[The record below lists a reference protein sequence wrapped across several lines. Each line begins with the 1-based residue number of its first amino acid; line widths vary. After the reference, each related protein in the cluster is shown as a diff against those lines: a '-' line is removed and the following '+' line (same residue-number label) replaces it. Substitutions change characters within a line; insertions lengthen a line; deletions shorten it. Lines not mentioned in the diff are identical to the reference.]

1 MKRYFVWKDANC
13 NGKNGEW
20 KEITGTEFY
29 ALKRAEPHR
38 RFILWKNED
47 DPMDDG
53 MLYEATEENYK
64 EWDRERKRKEREE
77 QYVEEHFTV
86 FSIDDPVGTDD
97 EEGLTW
103 ADIIPDTRD
112 EDEQADEEYQ
122 EWKENA
128 LKAMR
133 EAISELK
140 EKDRETVILIFFDN
154 PKKPISQIAEENHIP
169 QQTLNYRK
177 NAVLKKLRKKVLE
190 KLGKK

>member
-13 NGKNGEW
+13 NGKNVEW

-38 RFILWKNED
+38 RFILWKNEY

-64 EWDRERKRKEREE
+64 EWDRERKRKEREDK
-77 QYVEEHFTV
+77 YVEEHFTV

-112 EDEQADEEYQ
+112 EDEELERQEE
-122 EWKENA
+122 ERRSVLVSKMLAE
-128 LKAMR
+128 
-133 EAISELK
+133 I
-140 EKDRETVILIFFDN
+140 EKLPEDDKNLIFAMFLN
-154 PKKPISQIAEENHIP
+154 PEKNMSEKEYAESLGISQQNV
-169 QQTLNYRK
+169 NKRK
-177 NAVLKKLRKKVLE
+177 LKIFKKIRAAMGV
-190 KLGKK
+190 KK

>member
-13 NGKNGEW
+13 NGKNVEW

-112 EDEQADEEYQ
+112 EDEELERQEE
-122 EWKENA
+122 ERRSVLVSKMLAE
-128 LKAMR
+128 
-133 EAISELK
+133 I
-140 EKDRETVILIFFDN
+140 EKLPEDDKNLIFAMFLN
-154 PKKPISQIAEENHIP
+154 PEKNMSEKEYAESLGISQQNV
-169 QQTLNYRK
+169 NKRK
-177 NAVLKKLRKKVLE
+177 LKIFKKIRAAMGV
-190 KLGKK
+190 KK

>member
-13 NGKNGEW
+13 NGKNVEW

-38 RFILWKNED
+38 RFILWKNDD

-64 EWDRERKRKEREE
+64 EWDRERKRKEREDK
-77 QYVEEHFTV
+77 YVEEHFTV

-112 EDEQADEEYQ
+112 EDEELERQEE
-122 EWKENA
+122 ERRSVLVSKMLAE
-128 LKAMR
+128 
-133 EAISELK
+133 I
-140 EKDRETVILIFFDN
+140 EKLPEDDKNLIFAMFLN
-154 PKKPISQIAEENHIP
+154 PEKNMSEKEYAELLGISQQNV
-169 QQTLNYRK
+169 NKRK
-177 NAVLKKLRKKVLE
+177 LKIFKKIRAAMGV
-190 KLGKK
+190 KK

>member
-1 MKRYFVWKDANC
+1 MKKYFVWKDANC
-13 NGKNGEW
+13 NGKNVEW

-64 EWDRERKRKEREE
+64 EWDRERKRKEREDK
-77 QYVEEHFTV
+77 YVEEHFTV

-112 EDEQADEEYQ
+112 EDEELERQEE
-122 EWKENA
+122 ERRSVLVSKMLAE
-128 LKAMR
+128 
-133 EAISELK
+133 I
-140 EKDRETVILIFFDN
+140 EKLPEDDKNLIFAMFLN
-154 PKKPISQIAEENHIP
+154 PEKNMSEKEYAESLGISQQNV
-169 QQTLNYRK
+169 NKRK
-177 NAVLKKLRKKVLE
+177 LKIFRKIRAAMGV
-190 KLGKK
+190 KK

>member
-13 NGKNGEW
+13 NGKNVEW

-47 DPMDDG
+47 DPMDNG

-64 EWDRERKRKEREE
+64 EWDRERKRKEREDK
-77 QYVEEHFTV
+77 YVEEHFTV

-112 EDEQADEEYQ
+112 EDEELERQEE
-122 EWKENA
+122 ERRSVLVSKMLAE
-128 LKAMR
+128 
-133 EAISELK
+133 I
-140 EKDRETVILIFFDN
+140 EKLPEDDKNLIFAMFLN
-154 PKKPISQIAEENHIP
+154 PEKNMSEKEYAESLGISQQNV
-169 QQTLNYRK
+169 NKRK
-177 NAVLKKLRKKVLE
+177 LKIFKKIRAAMGV
-190 KLGKK
+190 KK

>member
-13 NGKNGEW
+13 NGKNVEW

-64 EWDRERKRKEREE
+64 EWDRERKRKEREDK
-77 QYVEEHFTV
+77 YVEEHFTV

-112 EDEQADEEYQ
+112 EDEELERQEEERRSVLVSKMLAD
-122 EWKENA
+122 
-128 LKAMR
+128 
-133 EAISELK
+133 I
-140 EKDRETVILIFFDN
+140 EKLPEDDKNLIFAMFLN
-154 PKKPISQIAEENHIP
+154 PEKNMSEKEYAESLGISQQNV
-169 QQTLNYRK
+169 NKRK
-177 NAVLKKLRKKVLE
+177 LKIFKKIRAAMGV
-190 KLGKK
+190 KK

>member
-13 NGKNGEW
+13 NGKNVEW

-38 RFILWKNED
+38 RFILWKNDD

-64 EWDRERKRKEREE
+64 EWDRERKHKEREDK
-77 QYVEEHFTV
+77 YVEEHFTV

-112 EDEQADEEYQ
+112 EDEELERQEE
-122 EWKENA
+122 ERRSVLVSKMLAE
-128 LKAMR
+128 
-133 EAISELK
+133 I
-140 EKDRETVILIFFDN
+140 EKLPEDDKNLIFAMFLN
-154 PKKPISQIAEENHIP
+154 PEKNMSEKEYAELLGISQQNV
-169 QQTLNYRK
+169 NKRK
-177 NAVLKKLRKKVLE
+177 LKIFKKIRAAMGV
-190 KLGKK
+190 KK

>member
-13 NGKNGEW
+13 NGKNVEW

-64 EWDRERKRKEREE
+64 EWDRERKRKEREDK
-77 QYVEEHFTV
+77 YVEEHFTV
-86 FSIDDPVGTDD
+86 FSIDDPVGTND

-112 EDEQADEEYQ
+112 EDEELERQEEKRRSVLVSKMLA
-122 EWKENA
+122 E
-128 LKAMR
+128 
-133 EAISELK
+133 I
-140 EKDRETVILIFFDN
+140 EKLPEDDKNLIFAMFLN
-154 PKKPISQIAEENHIP
+154 PEKNMSEKEYAESLGISQQNV
-169 QQTLNYRK
+169 NKRK
-177 NAVLKKLRKKVLE
+177 LKIFKKIRAAMGV
-190 KLGKK
+190 KK

>member
-13 NGKNGEW
+13 NGKNVEW

-64 EWDRERKRKEREE
+64 EWDRERKRKEREDK
-77 QYVEEHFTV
+77 YVEEHFTV

-112 EDEQADEEYQ
+112 EDEELERQEE
-122 EWKENA
+122 ERRSVLVSKMLAE
-128 LKAMR
+128 
-133 EAISELK
+133 I
-140 EKDRETVILIFFDN
+140 EKLPEDDKNLIFAMFLN
-154 PKKPISQIAEENHIP
+154 PEKNMSEKEYAESLGISQQNV
-169 QQTLNYRK
+169 NKRK
-177 NAVLKKLRKKVLE
+177 LKIFKKIRAAMGVN
-190 KLGKK
+190 K

>member
-13 NGKNGEW
+13 NGKNVEW

-64 EWDRERKRKEREE
+64 EWDRERKRKEREDK
-77 QYVEEHFTV
+77 YVEEHFTV

-112 EDEQADEEYQ
+112 EDEELERQEE
-122 EWKENA
+122 ERRSVLVSKMLA
-128 LKAMR
+128 K
-133 EAISELK
+133 I
-140 EKDRETVILIFFDN
+140 EKLPEDDKNLIFAMFLN
-154 PKKPISQIAEENHIP
+154 PEKNMSEKEYAESLGISQQNV
-169 QQTLNYRK
+169 NKRK
-177 NAVLKKLRKKVLE
+177 LKIFKKIRAAMGV
-190 KLGKK
+190 KK

>member
-13 NGKNGEW
+13 NGKNVEW

-64 EWDRERKRKEREE
+64 EWDRERKRKEREDK
-77 QYVEEHFTV
+77 YVEEHFTV

-112 EDEQADEEYQ
+112 EDEELERQEE
-122 EWKENA
+122 ERRSVLVSKMLAE
-128 LKAMR
+128 
-133 EAISELK
+133 I
-140 EKDRETVILIFFDN
+140 EKLPEDDKNLIFAMFLN
-154 PKKPISQIAEENHIP
+154 PEKNMSEKEYAESLGISQQNV
-169 QQTLNYRK
+169 NKRK
-177 NAVLKKLRKKVLE
+177 LKIFKKIRAAMGV
-190 KLGKK
+190 KK

>member
-13 NGKNGEW
+13 NGKNVEW

-64 EWDRERKRKEREE
+64 EWDRERKRKEREDK
-77 QYVEEHFTV
+77 YVEEHFTV

-112 EDEQADEEYQ
+112 EDEELERQEE
-122 EWKENA
+122 ERRSVLVSKMLA
-128 LKAMR
+128 K
-133 EAISELK
+133 I
-140 EKDRETVILIFFDN
+140 EKLPEDDKNLIFAMFLN
-154 PKKPISQIAEENHIP
+154 PEKNRSEKEYAESLGISQQNV
-169 QQTLNYRK
+169 NKRK
-177 NAVLKKLRKKVLE
+177 LKIFKKIRAAMGV
-190 KLGKK
+190 KK

>member
-13 NGKNGEW
+13 NGKNVEW

-112 EDEQADEEYQ
+112 EDEELERQEE
-122 EWKENA
+122 ERRSVLVSKMLA
-128 LKAMR
+128 K
-133 EAISELK
+133 I
-140 EKDRETVILIFFDN
+140 EKLPEDDNNLIFAMFLN
-154 PKKPISQIAEENHIP
+154 PEKNMSEKEYAESLGISQQNV
-169 QQTLNYRK
+169 NKRK
-177 NAVLKKLRKKVLE
+177 LKIFKKIRAAMGV
-190 KLGKK
+190 KK